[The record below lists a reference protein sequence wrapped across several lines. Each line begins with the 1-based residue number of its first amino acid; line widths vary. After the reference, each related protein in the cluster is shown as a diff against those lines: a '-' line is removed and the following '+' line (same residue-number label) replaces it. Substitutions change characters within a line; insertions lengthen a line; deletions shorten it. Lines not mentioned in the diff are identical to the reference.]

1 MARWGKADF
10 KELKVLDDRLA
21 RLSEVDFDAFC
32 RKLAKNIAARLL
44 SRVKKRTPVGVAP
57 EGLDADTQ
65 AQYWSGYTGG
75 TLQDAWTILPV
86 EKIGNE
92 YVVTVINPIKYASYV
107 EYGHRQRRGRYVPAL
122 GKRLTATWV
131 KGQFIMTIAAQEVEN
146 MLPGLVEQKL
156 YSLLKDVF

>member
-10 KELKVLDDRLA
+10 KELKALDERLV
-21 RLSEVDFDAFC
+21 RLSEVDFDTFC
-32 RKLAKNIAARLL
+32 RKLAKNIARRLL

-57 EGLDADTQ
+57 DWISDSTREK
-65 AQYWSGYTGG
+65 YWSGYTGG
-75 TLQDAWTILPV
+75 TLRDAWTILPV

-92 YVVTVINPIKYASYV
+92 YVVTVINPTKYASYV
-107 EYGHRQRRGRYVPAL
+107 EYGHRQQQGRKVPAL
-122 GKRLTATWV
+122 ERHLTATWV

-156 YSLLKDVF
+156 YSFLKDVF

>member
-10 KELKVLDDRLA
+10 KELKALDERLV
-21 RLSEVDFDAFC
+21 RLSEVDFDTFC
-32 RKLAKNIAARLL
+32 RKLAKNIAVRLL
-44 SRVKKRTPVGVAP
+44 SRVKKKTLPGKVP
-57 EGLDADTQ
+57 KGLDEDIQ
-65 AQYWSGYTGG
+65 AKYWSGYTGG
-75 TLQDAWTILPV
+75 TLRDAWTILPI

-92 YVVTVINPIKYASYV
+92 YVITVINPTKYASYV
-107 EYGHRQRRGRYVPAL
+107 EYGHRQMQKRFVPAL